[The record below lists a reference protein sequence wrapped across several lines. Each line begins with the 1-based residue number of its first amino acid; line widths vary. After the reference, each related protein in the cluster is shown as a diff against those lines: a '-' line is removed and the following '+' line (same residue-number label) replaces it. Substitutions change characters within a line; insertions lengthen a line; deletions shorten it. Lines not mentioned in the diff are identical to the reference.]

1 MFFAI
6 WAVHHLRLYLF
17 WGLVADSFGRN
28 FPAPKSGLLRQK
40 SLPSA
45 TLAHVKA
52 PRQDRIDEIVS
63 EESISGTSED
73 NELVN
78 NGMKG
83 SASGMFAQDDF
94 LRDTLTSWQSPPS
107 PGNNSLAFLIFF
119 HLCF

>member
-1 MFFAI
+1 
-6 WAVHHLRLYLF
+6 LF
-17 WGLVADSFGRN
+17 RGLVADSFGRN
-28 FPAPKSGLLRQK
+28 FPASKSGLLRQK

-45 TLAHVKA
+45 TLAHAKA

-83 SASGMFAQDDF
+83 SASGMFANDDF

-119 HLCF
+119 HLCFDLILYHY